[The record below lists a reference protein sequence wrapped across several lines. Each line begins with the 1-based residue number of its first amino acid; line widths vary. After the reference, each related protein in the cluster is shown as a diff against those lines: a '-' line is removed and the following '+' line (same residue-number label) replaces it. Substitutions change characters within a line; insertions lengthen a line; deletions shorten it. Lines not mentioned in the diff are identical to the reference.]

1 MTDAPIIDHIG
12 WQVDDYDRA
21 VKFYT
26 AALKP
31 LGWTKMREF
40 VYPGGKTAGYGT
52 KGKPYLWL
60 SSGAKTAPRIH
71 VALGTDSRAAVD
83 AFYKAAMKAGGM
95 DNGPPG
101 TRAEY
106 HPTYYAAFVLDADG
120 HNIEAVTHAPAK
132 SAATKAA
139 AKNTKA
145 ASGKKAPAKKQ
156 RKAKLRKKAR

>member
-1 MTDAPIIDHIG
+1 MGGKAMSDAPIVDHIG

-21 VKFYT
+21 VKFYN

-31 LGWTKMREF
+31 LGWKKMREF

-60 SSGAKTAPRIH
+60 SSGAKTGPRIH

-83 AFYKAAMKAGGM
+83 AFYKAAMKAGGT

-106 HPTYYAAFVLDADG
+106 HPTYYAAFVLDPDG
-120 HNIEAVTHAPAK
+120 HNLEAVTHAPPAK
-132 SAATKAA
+132 KAA
-139 AKNTKA
+139 AA
-145 ASGKKAPAKKQ
+145 KKAPAKK
-156 RKAKLRKKAR
+156 KPAKRKKK

>member
-71 VALGTDSRAAVD
+71 VALGADSRAAVD
-83 AFYKAAMKAGGM
+83 AFYKAAMKAGGT

-106 HPTYYAAFVLDADG
+106 HPTYYAAFVLDPDG
-120 HNIEAVTHAPAK
+120 HNVEAVTHAPAK
-132 SAATKAA
+132 SAVTKAA
-139 AKNTKA
+139 VKKTAKKPA
-145 ASGKKAPAKKQ
+145 AKSKPAKGKKKK
-156 RKAKLRKKAR
+156 

>member
-21 VKFYT
+21 IKFYT

-40 VYPGGKTAGYGT
+40 NYPGGKTAGYGT

-71 VALGTDSRAAVD
+71 VALGAESRAAVD
-83 AFYKAAMKAGGM
+83 AFYKAAMKAGGT

-120 HNIEAVTHAPAK
+120 HNIEAVSHAPAK
-132 SAATKAA
+132 SAATKASVKKA
-139 AKNTKA
+139 AKKPA
-145 ASGKKAPAKKQ
+145 AKRKPAK
-156 RKAKLRKKAR
+156 RKKK